1 MASGAPIAT
10 TRDRRN
16 QRSLRSRGVV
26 SNPISALSLEGTG
39 SVNEG
44 RSEHPLLSVRWA
56 ARSLVGLSVVIG
68 LWLLGAG
75 TAFAGGEEGCFTA
88 KINAARG
95 SRGALTTDGA
105 LVTVA
110 RRHSQRMANSG
121 TIYHNGNLAS
131 EAPSGWKSLGENVGM
146 GPTCDDIHNAFMNSP
161 SHRANILD
169 PDFNFVGVG
178 VVIAGDGTI
187 FVTEVFMQKEASQPA
202 QNAPAPT
209 KPSAPKAAP
218 KTPSKP
224 ASKPQPAPEAPPPP
238 VAEPPPPPPGERV
251 KGQTKAYLD
260 SGILAESLPS
270 VDQQTRYD
278 QYVNELQRRRKEL
291 AKLDAAR
298 HRRVHSA
305 FSRLAALIAGAFSA
319 TV

>member
-1 MASGAPIAT
+1 MAGLAAEH
-10 TRDRRN
+10 
-16 QRSLRSRGVV
+16 VV
-26 SNPISALSLEGTG
+26 P
-39 SVNEG
+39 
-44 RSEHPLLSVRWA
+44 VRVWA
-56 ARSLVGLSVVIG
+56 VRSLVGIGVVLG

-95 SRGALTTDGA
+95 SRGALATDGA

-146 GPTCDDIHNAFMNSP
+146 GPTCDDIHNAFMNSA

-218 KTPSKP
+218 RAPSRP
-224 ASKPQPAPEAPPPP
+224 ASKPQPVPAAPAAPPPEP
-238 VAEPPPPPPGERV
+238 AAPPPPPPGERV

-278 QYVNELQRRRKEL
+278 QYVTELQRRRKEL

-305 FSRLAALIAGAFSA
+305 FSRLTALIAGAFSA